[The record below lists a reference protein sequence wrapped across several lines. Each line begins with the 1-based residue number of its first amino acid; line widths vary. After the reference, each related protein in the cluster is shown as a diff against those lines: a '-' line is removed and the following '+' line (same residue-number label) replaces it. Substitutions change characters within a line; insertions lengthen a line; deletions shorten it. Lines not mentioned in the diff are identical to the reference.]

1 MEICGTE
8 GEMKSLQTRTQIPR
22 EAVMTINS
30 QGLQLQASQF
40 QGRSENE
47 TAQILTYSLQA
58 QENKFLVEEEK
69 MAFIQLKST
78 FTVFQFSSNS

>member
-1 MEICGTE
+1 
-8 GEMKSLQTRTQIPR
+8 MKSLQTRTQIPR

-47 TAQILTYSLQA
+47 TAQILTYGLQA

-69 MAFIQLKST
+69 NGFHSVKINIYCLPIQQ
-78 FTVFQFSSNS
+78 QFMNKVT